1 MPQVPLAEHN
11 DMVETFPADRTDS
24 TTWLCATFLRL
35 SSLASGW
42 NLTLGA
48 LV

>member
-1 MPQVPLAEHN
+1 MRAVLYQLALAVLTRSN
-11 DMVETFPADRTDS
+11 KYS
-24 TTWLCATFLRL
+24 GN
-35 SSLASGW
+35 ASGW